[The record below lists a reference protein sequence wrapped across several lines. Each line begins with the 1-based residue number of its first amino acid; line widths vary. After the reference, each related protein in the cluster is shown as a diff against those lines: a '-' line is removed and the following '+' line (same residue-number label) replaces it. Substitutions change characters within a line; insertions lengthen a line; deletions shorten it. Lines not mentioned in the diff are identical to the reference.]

1 MVEEIGA
8 PVEFETFAAFVIP
21 VILALCGVGVE

>member
-8 PVEFETFAAFVIP
+8 PVEFEAFAAFVIP
-21 VILALCGVGVE
+21 VILALCGVSVE